1 MISRCFMGVF
11 RTAESEDF
19 FLITPAATSKKKKAN

>member
-1 MISRCFMGVF
+1 MGVF

-19 FLITPAATSKKKKAN
+19 FLITPAATSKKKKQIKCS